1 MKDSEIERL
10 SMNARIKVIGGLET
24 VRQEL
29 SKLLGKRGTLED
41 IYELLG
47 WADKVFAE
55 AKTEIAKAIRREN
68 END

>member
-41 IYELLG
+41 IYELLD

-68 END
+68 ENN